1 MLLLEVLRTCFMDIL
16 IKIHWIKINNL
27 LQPVQSYRK
36 IALPDWDWILVFLVT
51 WPNILSS
58 LADFQCVC
66 RCVSGICRI
75 LLDFKCLFKV
85 QIMSGTNILI
95 FHFISISIRQRW
107 DDVYD
112 ARVSSTRVVSEACW
126 CLHATDSFVN
136 IQVNIVLD
144 YEWAVIQQWLVW
156 KQWVWLLFCLV
167 FKLSMWEFGLER
179 CDCLVV

>member
-1 MLLLEVLRTCFMDIL
+1 MLLLEVLRTCFMYIL

-27 LQPVQSYRK
+27 LQPVQSNRK

-85 QIMSGTNILI
+85 QIMSGDQHSNFS
-95 FHFISISIRQRW
+95 FHLYLNPTAVR
-107 DDVYD
+107 
-112 ARVSSTRVVSEACW
+112 W
-126 CLHATDSFVN
+126 CLRCPCFQHYSCVWSLL
-136 IQVNIVLD
+136 VLACD
-144 YEWAVIQQWLVW
+144 RFLCKYTGKYCSWL
-156 KQWVWLLFCLV
+156 
-167 FKLSMWEFGLER
+167 
-179 CDCLVV
+179 